1 MNWFRSAS
9 AGVCLPAIA
18 LAGYDLA
25 GASRPS
31 SLESVWQ

>member
-9 AGVCLPAIA
+9 AGVCLLAIA
-18 LAGYDLA
+18 LAGYALA

-31 SLESVWQ
+31 SLESVGQ